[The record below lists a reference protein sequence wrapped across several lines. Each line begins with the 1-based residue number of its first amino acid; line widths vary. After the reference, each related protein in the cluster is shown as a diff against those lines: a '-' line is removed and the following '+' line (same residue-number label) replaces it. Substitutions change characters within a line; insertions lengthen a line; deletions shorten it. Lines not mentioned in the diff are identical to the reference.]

1 MYTKYV
7 KQSLVE
13 LLQHDVITSDLYTED
28 GVLLLAKGTKL
39 DSSIRELLQE
49 LNSINFNTF
58 IKVDLD
64 ERTLKFDKVVEL
76 DKAVKERAVQ
86 TLSYM
91 FNESTEVE
99 DSIDDVN
106 TLSNSITEIIL
117 SSDSLSISL
126 EALKCSDEYTYKH
139 SLDVATIST
148 LIGRGL
154 GLKAK
159 ELKDLATAG
168 LLHDIGKR
176 NISKEILHKNGRLD
190 DQEFE
195 IIKQH
200 PVFTYKLLQPLDQ
213 VSEVIKQ
220 ACLQHHEK
228 WNGTGYPLH
237 LEGQNI
243 NYFARILAVADVFD
257 ALVTDRPYHKHYTPS
272 DAIEMMNSMIG
283 HFDIDVYKL
292 FLKTVVLYPVGTI
305 VTLSDGSKATIV
317 ENKKANILRP
327 VVKRVE
333 DGKILDLLDDMS
345 TFNLTIVSE
354 FADDDAANP
363 LNDKM
368 AVARKES
375 S

>member
-99 DSIDDVN
+99 DSIYDVN

-292 FLKTVVLYPVGTI
+292 FLKTVVLYPVGTV

-354 FADDDAANP
+354 FADDDVANP